1 MDLLAQY
8 SDASGEAG
16 AGDDDDGPTSV
27 RPAVNIAP
35 EVHVTGKALVTDGD
49 QQRIVSTADV
59 QNLHGAPRAPHL
71 PHPRAI
77 APQPQP
83 YRPVAKIAPARPSRL
98 PTPPS
103 PLRLTSTPPILA
115 PTPALARQTPR
126 RSASTTTPSTRTCTR
141 LSRVLAS
148 FRSDGAARGARN
160 HATGHVE
167 TAFPDRFAFDE
178 QYNTFQARGYGA
190 EPSGRGFVGD
200 AGAAASNR
208 GGVGVRRQRR
218 QASTRAGRRALAAVG
233 GEADAAA
240 AGNFSAWAPDRV
252 ATKVLK
258 PEDLTEQQKEYVKW
272 HAERR
277 EANLGARGK
286 LKDEEGEGGAGA
298 TRAKMRAR
306 WAAIAACS
314 TGRRRSGTTV
324 RLGSAPPK
332 DRKKENDHCYAPK
345 RCVHTWSGHT
355 KGVQA
360 IRFFPNHGH
369 LLLSAG
375 LDSKVKIWDVHNS
388 GKCMRTYMGHDKAL
402 KDIAF
407 TNGQRTKFVS
417 TSWDKKIKLWDTE
430 TGQVIT
436 TLTSG
441 KIAYAVKLHPDAD
454 KQNVLM
460 AAQADKK
467 ILQYDFN
474 TGDVVQE
481 YDQHLG
487 AVNTVTFCDEG
498 RRFVTTSDD
507 KTVRV
512 WEFGIPVVMK
522 YIADPSMQSMPSVAL
537 SPNANWLAA
546 QSMDNSI
553 MIYSTKDKFRL
564 NRKKRFTGHS
574 NSGYACQVNFSPDG
588 RFVMSGGRRGKC
600 HFWDWK
606 SCRIFKTLKCHDKV
620 TIGCEW
626 HPLEQSKVATCSWDG
641 TIKYWD

>member
-59 QNLHGAPRAPHL
+59 QNLHGAPRAPAPPPIRARSRPNRNPPAPSRRSPRPPFPP
-71 PHPRAI
+71 PHPTA
-77 APQPQP
+77 
-83 YRPVAKIAPARPSRL
+83 S
-98 PTPPS
+98 
-103 PLRLTSTPPILA
+103 LTSDLDPTDPRSHPRPRASDPAQKRIYYNAKYEDMHA
-115 PTPALARQTPR
+115 PLEG
-126 RSASTTTPSTRTCTR
+126 PSHP
-141 LSRVLAS
+141 

-208 GGVGVRRQRR
+208 GESVYGVNAAKRRRVRDD
-218 QASTRAGRRALAAVG
+218 ALAAVG

-277 EANLGARGK
+277 EANLRARGK

-298 TRAKMRAR
+298 SAGENAGAVGGDRSVFHGKEAKRYDGEA
-306 WAAIAACS
+306 WI
-314 TGRRRSGTTV
+314 
-324 RLGSAPPK
+324 APPK

-407 TNGQRTKFVS
+407 TNDGTKFVS

-588 RFVMSGGRRGKC
+588 RFVMSGDAEGKC